1 MIQPEA
7 VHGGN
12 EGSMD
17 ERSGDSSQS
26 LGLGEELR
34 ASKVRG
40 DMGYPWRGVRV
51 NPTSTQH
58 SCIPRP
64 WLQAD
69 PASSQDTGS
78 VGIRGRTQGG
88 RPHPSLGWCHG
99 QAARLQE
106 PEGER
111 DQAQPVPNR
120 PSERCKIR

>member
-1 MIQPEA
+1 
-7 VHGGN
+7 
-12 EGSMD
+12 MD

-69 PASSQDTGS
+69 PASSQDTRS
-78 VGIRGRTQGG
+78 MGIRGRTQGG
-88 RPHPSLGWCHG
+88 PTPVWDGAMGRLLACRSPRVKGTRPSL
-99 QAARLQE
+99 
-106 PEGER
+106 
-111 DQAQPVPNR
+111 
-120 PSERCKIR
+120 